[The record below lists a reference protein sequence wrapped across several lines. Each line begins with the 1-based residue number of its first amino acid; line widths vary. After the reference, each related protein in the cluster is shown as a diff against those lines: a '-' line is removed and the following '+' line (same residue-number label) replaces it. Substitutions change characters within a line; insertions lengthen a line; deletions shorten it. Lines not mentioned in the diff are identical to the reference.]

1 LVTRTTAVFSQQIS
15 HCHGCSNRHYGV
27 LFVAET
33 AQLADSIGIR
43 WMDGLFVWQPA
54 GL

>member
-1 LVTRTTAVFSQQIS
+1 
-15 HCHGCSNRHYGV
+15 V

-54 GL
+54 AGL